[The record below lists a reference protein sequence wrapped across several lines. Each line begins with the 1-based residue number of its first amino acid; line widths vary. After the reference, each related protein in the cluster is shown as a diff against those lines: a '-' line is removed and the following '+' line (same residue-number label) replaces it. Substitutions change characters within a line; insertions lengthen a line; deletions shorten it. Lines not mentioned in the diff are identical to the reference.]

1 MENEK
6 MLVPKLRFS
15 QFDKKWKRNKIQ
27 KLIDDNLIIGHLD
40 GNHGELYPK
49 SSEFTISGV
58 PYVSANDFI
67 NGFVDFNKCKF
78 LPVNRAKKFKKG
90 IAINGDVLFA
100 HNATVGPTAILK
112 TELEYIILSTT
123 ATYFRCDNSKLI
135 NSYLRYYFDSYRFIT
150 QYRRIM
156 GQSTRNQVPITA
168 QRKLFVSLPLLKEQK
183 KIANF
188 LTSIDTQIQIL
199 EKKKSLLEQ
208 YKKGVMQKIF
218 KQELRFKDEN
228 GEEFSEWNLV
238 KLKEVFKRSKL
249 KNTDEKVKYVLTNSA
264 TKGIISQNDYFDKD
278 IANQNNLQGYYI
290 VEKDDFI
297 YNPRIS
303 QSAPVGP
310 FKRNK
315 LTQGVMSPLYTVL
328 TSQKGN
334 LEFFEFYF
342 DTTLWHK
349 YMKAIANYGARHD
362 RMNITMTDFENLP
375 IPYPSVKEQTKI
387 ADFLSAIDKNIAVI
401 NSKIEQTK
409 TYKKGLLQQ
418 MFV

>member
-1 MENEK
+1 MQKEK
-6 MLVPKLRFS
+6 ILVPKLRFPE
-15 QFDKKWKRNKIQ
+15 FTEDWKVDSLKNYIEERKEKGKIEYP
-27 KLIDDNLIIGHLD
+27 LYSLTIEDGII
-40 GNHGELYPK
+40 PK
-49 SSEFTISGV
+49 SKRYEREHL
-58 PYVSANDFI
+58 VSDVNDAYKIMFENDFAFNPMNLRFGALKRHKSTFLVNVSKYYNVFYCTKLAEPNFFEYYLTTYNMI
-67 NGFVDFNKCKF
+67 QYYNKMATGSLEEKKRVHYLDFVN
-78 LPVNRAKKFKKG
+78 FKIPIPK
-90 IAINGDVLFA
+90 
-100 HNATVGPTAILK
+100 K
-112 TELEYIILSTT
+112 TE
-123 ATYFRCDNSKLI
+123 
-135 NSYLRYYFDSYRFIT
+135 
-150 QYRRIM
+150 Q
-156 GQSTRNQVPITA
+156 Q
-168 QRKLFVSLPLLKEQK
+168 

-188 LTSIDTQIQIL
+188 LTSVDERIQTL

-218 KQELRFKDEN
+218 KQEIRFKDEN
-228 GEEFSEWNLV
+228 GEEFPEWGLV

-315 LTQGVMSPLYTVL
+315 LAQGVMSPLYTVL
-328 TSQKGN
+328 TPQKGN

-342 DTTLWHK
+342 GTTLWHK

-375 IPYPSVKEQTKI
+375 IPYPSLEEQTKI
-387 ADFLSAIDKNIAVI
+387 ANFLSAIDKNIAVV
-401 NSKIEQTK
+401 NDKIEHTK
-409 TYKKGLLQQ
+409 NYKKGLLQQ